1 MALGANDKVRERLE
15 KCVPKNGSG
24 DSEKQSNRARNLLDV
39 AQNLLDVAQNTYG
52 ANFFMR
58 SAKLSIY
65 GVLFFS
71 SRSSIYGANFFE
83 RIRR

>member
-39 AQNLLDVAQNTYG
+39 AQNLLDVAQYG
-52 ANFFMR
+52 AIFFMR

-65 GVLFFS
+65 GVLIFS
-71 SRSSIYGANFFE
+71 SRSSIYGVNFFE